1 MGRGDGD
8 RRQQE
13 KVHGMMSQ
21 PRSVAGGSPATSA
34 AAGYSAL
41 ETLRNGRRLEIRA
54 LKPED
59 QAGLLG
65 AVNRASAQS
74 LMRRFFVPKRQLTAQ
89 EIAFFMNV
97 DFVKHVA
104 LLASL
109 EQDGQQLIVGG
120 GRYILVEP
128 GLAELAFVVV
138 DTYQGLG
145 IGAALLRHLAMLA
158 RNANLQALVAEVL
171 PENAPMLKVF
181 DRSGYRL
188 RKQRE
193 ADVVHVT
200 LYLD

>member
-1 MGRGDGD
+1 LSEAD
-8 RRQQE
+8 RCEQD
-13 KVHGMMSQ
+13 KVHGMTGQ
-21 PRSVAGGSPATSA
+21 PRPAAGEQPNGSA
-34 AAGYSAL
+34 AAEYCAL

-54 LKPED
+54 LKPDD
-59 QAGLLG
+59 QAGMLA

-74 LMRRFFVPKRQLTAQ
+74 LTRRFFVPKRQLTAQ

-104 LLASL
+104 LVASL
-109 EQDGQQLIVGG
+109 EEAGQQLIVGG
-120 GRYILVEP
+120 GRYVLVEP

-138 DTYQGLG
+138 DAYQGQG
-145 IGAALLRHLAMLA
+145 IGAALLHHLAMLA
-158 RNANLQALVAEVL
+158 RHAKLQALVAEVL

-181 DRSGYRL
+181 DRSGCRL
-188 RKQRE
+188 RKQRD

>member
-1 MGRGDGD
+1 MTG
-8 RRQQE
+8 
-13 KVHGMMSQ
+13 Q
-21 PRSVAGGSPATSA
+21 PGSVTSGSPAISA

-54 LKPED
+54 LKPAD
-59 QAGLLG
+59 QAGLLA
-65 AVNRASAQS
+65 AVNRTSAQS
-74 LMRRFFVPKRQLTAQ
+74 LTRRFFVPKRQLTAP

-104 LLASL
+104 LVASL
-109 EQDGQQLIVGG
+109 GEDGQQLIVGG

-128 GLAELAFVVV
+128 GLAELAFAVV
-138 DTYQGLG
+138 DAYQGQG
-145 IGAALLRHLAMLA
+145 IGAALLRHLGMLA
-158 RNANLQALVAEVL
+158 RNAKLRALVAEVL

-188 RKQRE
+188 RQQRD

>member
-1 MGRGDGD
+1 MTG
-8 RRQQE
+8 
-13 KVHGMMSQ
+13 Q
-21 PRSVAGGSPATSA
+21 PGSVTSGSPAISA

-54 LKPED
+54 LKPAD
-59 QAGLLG
+59 QAGLLA
-65 AVNRASAQS
+65 AVNRTSAQS
-74 LMRRFFVPKRQLTAQ
+74 LTRRFFVPKRQLTAP

-104 LLASL
+104 LVASL
-109 EQDGQQLIVGG
+109 GEDGQQLIVGG

-138 DTYQGLG
+138 DAYQGQG

-158 RNANLQALVAEVL
+158 RNAKLQALVAEVL

-181 DRSGYRL
+181 GRSGYRL
-188 RKQRE
+188 RQQRD